1 MRAAKWRIHRC
12 AKSHRVAAHY
22 NLLQHVALGNVSR
35 LRCSKVAI
43 YEVPDG
49 QIQQFKAECSIIGVE
64 CKVAQT
70 VPAPDD

>member
-1 MRAAKWRIHRC
+1 M
-12 AKSHRVAAHY
+12 
-22 NLLQHVALGNVSR
+22 QR
-35 LRCSKVAI
+35 LAIACSKVAI

-70 VPAPDD
+70 VRTAPTTA